1 MHCRARGRCV
11 IIRRQTVNAP
21 RGHSNPLTSRKALGV
36 KPLESLLP
44 PIERVGVN
52 AQILDRLKIFLDQ
65 KHLTIGSRLPS
76 ERQLAGL
83 LKVSRPSVREAL
95 RALRLFGIIESR
107 QGDGTYLAASAAP
120 LWNLPDQATLE
131 ESLDLAELAEAR
143 TAIEPIV
150 ASLAA
155 QRASEDDLKQIAAH
169 LKGMGE
175 SVDDRERF
183 MDHDLQFHLAITR
196 ACGNRV
202 LKKMM
207 LIVLETL
214 FKHQETV
221 ARHYADLMQILKL
234 HTMIYTSLSRRQ
246 PLEARA
252 SMARHMKV
260 SKLQTSLLPGRRAP
274 AKRSIAP
281 RRPQS

>member
-1 MHCRARGRCV
+1 MIHIKV
-11 IIRRQTVNAP
+11 LNFP
-21 RGHSNPLTSRKALGV
+21 RGFENPLATRKNLAV
-36 KPLESLLP
+36 KPLESMLP

-52 AQILDRLKIFLDQ
+52 AQILDRLKIFLEQ

-83 LKVSRPSVREAL
+83 LQVSRPSVREAL

-107 QGDGTYLAASAAP
+107 QGDGTYLAASPAP
-120 LWNLPDQATLE
+120 LANLPDQATLE
-131 ESLDLAELAEAR
+131 ESLDLVELAEAR
-143 TAIEPIV
+143 TALEPIV

-155 QRASEDDLKQIAAH
+155 QRASDDDLKQIAAH
-169 LKGMGE
+169 LKGMRE

-234 HTMIYTSLSRRQ
+234 HTMIYASLARRQ

-252 SMARHMKV
+252 SMTRHMKV
-260 SKLQTSLLPGRRAP
+260 SKIQNSLLPGGRTPARRSGTP
-274 AKRSIAP
+274 PLSY
-281 RRPQS
+281 